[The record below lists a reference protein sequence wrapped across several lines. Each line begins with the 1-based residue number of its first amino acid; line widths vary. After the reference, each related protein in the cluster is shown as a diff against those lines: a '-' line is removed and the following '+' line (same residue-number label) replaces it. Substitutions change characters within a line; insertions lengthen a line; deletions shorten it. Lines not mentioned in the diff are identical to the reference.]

1 MEHEVIIPIILC
13 GGSGT
18 RLWPVSRDSMPKQF
32 VSLMGTGRSTF
43 QDTVLRVR
51 GSGWARPVVLTHGDF
66 RFIVMEQLRE
76 IGAEADVIL
85 EPERRDSAPAVAV
98 AALVA
103 QRRGSIA
110 LVVAADHVVD
120 DAAAFRRDCEAAATA
135 ARPDPDGRGGRI
147 MLLGIAP
154 DHPST
159 AYGYIAVGEPVG
171 PDRNAGTFEV
181 EHFNEKPDAARALQL
196 IEDGCVWNSGNFL
209 FDPAVMIEELERG
222 APDVLSGARDSLDNA
237 VRDLDFLRLDA
248 SGFAKAPRISIDY
261 AVMEKTRKAGVVR
274 AHFGWSDIGAWNAL
288 YDVLPR
294 DGSGNAVEGP
304 VSIAGTSGSLVRAD
318 GILTAVVGLTDA
330 VVVAT
335 PDAVLVTTRERAGEV
350 KGLVSQ
356 LRDEGREEAG
366 QHRRIH
372 RPWGWY
378 QRIDIGTRF
387 QVKQI
392 CVHPGAR
399 LSLQKHFHRAE
410 HWIVVQGTAEV
421 TIDATV
427 KLVHENEAAYLP
439 IGCTHRLHNPGKIEL
454 RLIEVQVGSYTGE
467 DDIVRV
473 EDIYART

>member
-1 MEHEVIIPIILC
+1 MEHEAIVPVILC

-32 VSLMGTGRSTF
+32 VSLTGTGRSTF

-51 GSGWARPVVLTHGDF
+51 GHGFMKPVVLTHGDF
-66 RFIVMEQLRE
+66 RFIVLEQLRE
-76 IGAEADVIL
+76 IGVEADIVL

-103 QRRGSIA
+103 QQRGAIA

-120 DAAAFRRDCEAAATA
+120 DADAFRRDCQAAVPA
-135 ARPDPDGRGGRI
+135 ARSGALGDGRI

-159 AYGYIAVGEPVG
+159 AYGYIAVGEPIG
-171 PDRNAGTFEV
+171 PDRAAGSFEV
-181 EHFNEKPDAARALQL
+181 ARFIEKPDAARAAEL
-196 IEDGCVWNSGNFL
+196 IEEGCVWNSGNFL
-209 FDPAVMIEELERG
+209 FDPAVMIEELEQGAASVLDGARG
-222 APDVLSGARDSLDNA
+222 ALEGAM
-237 VRDLDFLRLDA
+237 RDLDFLRLDA
-248 SGFAKAPRISIDY
+248 ASFGKAPRISIDY
-261 AVMEKTRKAGVVR
+261 AVMEKTRRAGVVR
-274 AHFGWSDIGAWNAL
+274 ARFGWSDIGAWNAL

-294 DGSGNAVEGP
+294 DASGNVVEGP
-304 VSIAGTSGSLVRAD
+304 VSLAGTKGSLVRAD
-318 GILTAVVGLTDA
+318 GILTAVVGISDA

-350 KGLVSQ
+350 KGLVAQ
-356 LRDEGREEAG
+356 LHSEGREEAG

-473 EDIYART
+473 EDVYART